1 MDADV
6 NGWSSVSIRF
16 SIEMYWCLF
25 FFFFHPSTDG
35 WKTGNRVRM
44 CERGWRLI
52 SHHLPNK
59 HVEEQD
65 TTGEKDPFPKV
76 LQSGR
81 WSCRRS
87 LQGLMEVEGEI
98 LAFEEVEGLC
108 SRLEGYAN
116 PKNELL
122 FAPFWSCQKAC
133 ELITSSA
140 ALLLCS
146 QLLLWTTENF
156 HLFVME
162 RRRCS
167 VFLF

>member
-1 MDADV
+1 
-6 NGWSSVSIRF
+6 
-16 SIEMYWCLF
+16 
-25 FFFFHPSTDG
+25 
-35 WKTGNRVRM
+35 M

-52 SHHLPNK
+52 SHHLPKK

-87 LQGLMEVEGEI
+87 LQGLMEVKGEI

-156 HLFVME
+156 HLLLWREGAVLYS
-162 RRRCS
+162 CS
-167 VFLF
+167 RVTTLLLQRYNTVSVVTLGQEVCLRITR